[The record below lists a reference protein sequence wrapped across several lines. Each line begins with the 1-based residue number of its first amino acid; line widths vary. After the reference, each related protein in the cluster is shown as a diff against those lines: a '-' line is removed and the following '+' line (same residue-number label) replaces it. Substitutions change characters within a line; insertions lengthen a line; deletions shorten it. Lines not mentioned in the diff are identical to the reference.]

1 MTTSAARARLRRA
14 GIPIGHI
21 GWIVDRLHVGTS
33 DDDVRA
39 DVRRRLTGATGAP
52 WSEQVI
58 EAAEVIAVAHHR
70 ANQADYRWVMGG
82 HA

>member
-1 MTTSAARARLRRA
+1 MTTSAARARLKRA
-14 GIPIGHI
+14 GISASHI

-39 DVRRRLTGATGAP
+39 AVRGRLTGATGAP
-52 WSEQVI
+52 WAERVI

-70 ANQADYRWVMGG
+70 SNQATYRYVMGG
-82 HA
+82 MR